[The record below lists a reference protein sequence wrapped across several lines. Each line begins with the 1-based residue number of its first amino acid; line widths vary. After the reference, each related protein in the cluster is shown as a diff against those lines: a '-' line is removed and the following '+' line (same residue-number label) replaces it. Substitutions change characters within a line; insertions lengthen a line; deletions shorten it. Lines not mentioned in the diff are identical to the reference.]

1 MYLGLVNQR
10 QTTRGSHKELYNN
23 EKQPCARTQT
33 VLPKRGPRANAPLHT
48 SSHGKHW
55 EGEQG
60 EHSKHLDRNEQQE
73 GKAKIS
79 SCQSSKRGGF
89 HSIWVPRCAWTW
101 EIPSTAPWSCVM
113 LEVHPSLTPGHPWQN
128 SFAHGRAKSWWLRR
142 GSSSRY
148 TAARQQPSQTNTT
161 PCKRQRV
168 LKCITFHFLQ
178 PSICGFKFVR
188 FQSGAAF
195 F

>member
-1 MYLGLVNQR
+1 MYLGLINQR

-60 EHSKHLDRNEQQE
+60 EHPKHLDRNEQQGE

-113 LEVHPSLTPGHPWQN
+113 LEVHPSLTPGHPWQLPW
-128 SFAHGRAKSWWLRR
+128 KSKELVAPAWQLVPLH
-142 GSSSRY
+142 SSK
-148 TAARQQPSQTNTT
+148 TA
-161 PCKRQRV
+161 
-168 LKCITFHFLQ
+168 TFPNQHHTMQ
-178 PSICGFKFVR
+178 KAEGFKMHHFSLSSTEHLW
-188 FQSGAAF
+188 F
-195 F
+195 